1 MKVEKAKEYINKRLV
16 AQGRQLLDAEILVL
30 RAAWDDLT
38 YEQVAKEA
46 GYKLPSLRS
55 GTAPKLFNRIS
66 GIVGEKV
73 TKKTFRP
80 ILTKHISAQKP
91 QDSYLRRSDTHPQ
104 PAIDTVSTKS
114 KIKNIIGAQPAIN
127 PKFYGRTEALQAL
140 KQGIEFNK
148 CVLLVGTEGVG
159 KRSLLARL
167 LQSTPLPFSQIIWKP
182 VLHAPTV
189 ESLED
194 ELLQLFPT
202 QDTSLMTLF
211 TQQKYLL
218 VLESIDS
225 LLECSGSSKILHR
238 GYISFIR
245 RIIEETRSHVV
256 LISNES
262 IPQIES
268 LSYKGRAFIY
278 SLGGLDLES
287 ARLIF
292 QEADLSDEENER
304 LWDDT
309 IVSLRGHPL
318 LLRQVASWASKRIG
332 DSRRAVARETV
343 QFGLVQH
350 WHEQLFIGQYL
361 DDVDRKVLLEIAQTD
376 AGISFADLL
385 SKHGNAINNIS
396 RLIQIELIEQT
407 INADNQEWLNIAPFL
422 KRYLLNNLEKSEKS
436 T

>member
-1 MKVEKAKEYINKRLV
+1 MSSKPSFLHASEGNKEAITAVGFKRDDSYDNPLIIFFQRCFHFLVQACPPISFEYHRKCSQRTINLLHLYFMKVEKAKEYINKRLV

-140 KQGIEFNK
+140 KQGIELHK

-262 IPQIES
+262 IPQ
-268 LSYKGRAFIY
+268 
-278 SLGGLDLES
+278 
-287 ARLIF
+287 
-292 QEADLSDEENER
+292 
-304 LWDDT
+304 
-309 IVSLRGHPL
+309 
-318 LLRQVASWASKRIG
+318 
-332 DSRRAVARETV
+332 
-343 QFGLVQH
+343 
-350 WHEQLFIGQYL
+350 
-361 DDVDRKVLLEIAQTD
+361 
-376 AGISFADLL
+376 
-385 SKHGNAINNIS
+385 
-396 RLIQIELIEQT
+396 
-407 INADNQEWLNIAPFL
+407 
-422 KRYLLNNLEKSEKS
+422 
-436 T
+436 